1 MKTRAAILHQTGAD
15 LIVDEVEIPGLGYGQ
30 ALVRILTTRICGS
43 QIGEI
48 DAVKGPDRYL
58 PHLIGHEATVEIL
71 ELGPG
76 IKHLKTG
83 DRAVAHWR
91 PGEGVDAGGTR
102 YRWKGADCNA
112 GPITTF
118 QEIAVISANRLT
130 RVPPDTDPELG
141 ALLADTLTTGF
152 GVIHHEARVKIGDA
166 VVIIGCGGIG
176 SGAVLGAVLA
186 GAHPVIAV
194 DLHDSKL
201 ALAKKLGATETF
213 SARDPAW
220 AEKVRAFLG
229 HPADVVIDGTGQ
241 PAVLEQAYELCGSK
255 GRCIGIGVMRHD
267 QKLSINTLPLHLGR
281 VLTGSEGGSSQPHR
295 EISKYLRI
303 LADRKIS
310 TKDWIT
316 HRCTLAEINQ
326 GIRWMRSGEPIH
338 VMVRPA

>member
-15 LIVDEVEIPGLGYGQ
+15 LIVDEVEIPTLEYGQ
-30 ALVRILTTRICGS
+30 ALVRIFTTRICGS

-48 DAVKGPDRYL
+48 DAVKGPDKYL

-76 IKHLKTG
+76 IKHLQKG
-83 DRAVAHWR
+83 DHAVAHWR
-91 PGEGVDAGGTR
+91 PGEGVDAGGAR
-102 YRWKGADCNA
+102 YRWRGAHCNA

-118 QEIAVISANRLT
+118 QEMSVISANRLT
-130 RVPPDTDPELG
+130 RVPQGTDPELG

-152 GVIHHEARVKIGDA
+152 GVIHHEARVKIGEA
-166 VVIIGCGGIG
+166 VVVIGCGGIG
-176 SGAVLGAVLA
+176 SGVVLGAILA

-194 DLHDSKL
+194 DLHDNKL
-201 ALAKKLGATETF
+201 ALAKKMGATETF
-213 SARDPAW
+213 SARDSAW

-241 PAVLEQAYELCGSK
+241 PAILEQAYELCGPK

-267 QKLSINTLPLHLGR
+267 RKLSINTLPLHLGR

-295 EISKYLRI
+295 EIPKYLRI

-310 TKDWIT
+310 TKDWVT
-316 HRCTLAEINQ
+316 HRCTLTDINQ